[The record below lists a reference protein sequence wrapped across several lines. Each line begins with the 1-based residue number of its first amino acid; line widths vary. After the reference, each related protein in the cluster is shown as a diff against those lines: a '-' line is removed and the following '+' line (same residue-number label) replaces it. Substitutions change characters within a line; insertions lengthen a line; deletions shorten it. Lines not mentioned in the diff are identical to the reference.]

1 MEFNC
6 AAVVHPGRRA
16 LLIRMEPPPPL
27 APERPEERKEDLD
40 DRLRETALLF
50 LKAPLVFWV
59 C

>member
-1 MEFNC
+1 M
-6 AAVVHPGRRA
+6 
-16 LLIRMEPPPPL
+16 LIRMAPPPPL

-40 DRLRETALLF
+40 DRVRETALLF